1 MGCSS
6 SSEPRRITSVFEKR
20 HRLLYQYLW
29 VTDLVKLI
37 ESFIPLDGSDVIPL
51 WYLHETATEFCLLKP
66 QYPYGP
72 VVWTYYA
79 GHHKGTKLYVLTQK
93 PYKTG
98 IEAYQT
104 PLKLQIFAQ
113 YFSDQLA
120 HPKCLKAFQTILK
133 NRPLSPICYRSIMD
147 HLDFWIYIITCHLLN
162 FPHKKLELDGFFPI
176 VWIMFRYILRSKPTR
191 LKKKK
196 VVNFLIQHPFFCH
209 SIQNNWS
216 NLAGEFLTALSS
228 PSTL

>member
-1 MGCSS
+1 MGCSTS
-6 SSEPRRITSVFEKR
+6 SDPSVFEKR
-20 HRLLYQYLW
+20 HWLLYKHLW

-37 ESFIPLDGSDVIPL
+37 ESFIPLDGSAAIPL
-51 WYLHETATEFCLLKP
+51 WYLHKTTTEFCLLKP
-66 QYPYGP
+66 RYPYAP

-79 GHHKGTKLYVLTQK
+79 TRYKGAKLYVLTHK
-93 PYKTG
+93 PCKTY
-98 IEAYQT
+98 IEEQSVS
-104 PLKLQIFAQ
+104 LKLQIFDQ

-120 HPKCLKAFQTILK
+120 HPKCLKAFKTILK
-133 NRPLSPICYRSIMD
+133 NQPLSPSCYRSIMD

-162 FPHKKLELDGFFPI
+162 FSPKKLELEGFFPI
-176 VWIMFRYILRSKPTR
+176 VWIMFRYILRSKTTR
-191 LKKKK
+191 LKKKY